1 MIEKDKTSLELQLL
15 RAAQVMHVVRE
26 LVDWAAHGGY
36 FIFQGVPLDMTH
48 VACSRQ
54 NSTSPQEMGRP
65 MLE

>member
-1 MIEKDKTSLELQLL
+1 
-15 RAAQVMHVVRE
+15 MHVVRE
-26 LVDWAAHGGY
+26 LVDWAAHGGD

-54 NSTSPQEMGRP
+54 NSTSPQELGRP